1 MNRRT
6 VGCAFV
12 AIAAFLYTAR
22 YISAAIFT
30 SNSQNWGRDLFQR
43 AMSYVGD
50 DLHLWAFA
58 ALLVGVVYLVWG
70 EWSALKL
77 HKQGE

>member
-6 VGCAFV
+6 VGCVFI

-22 YISAAIFT
+22 YITAAIFT
-30 SNSQNWGRDLFQR
+30 SNVQNWGRDLFQR
-43 AMSYVGD
+43 AMSYVGT

-58 ALLVGVVYLVWG
+58 ALLAGVVYLVWG
-70 EWSALKL
+70 ELIDLKR
-77 HKQGE
+77 HI

>member
-12 AIAAFLYTAR
+12 GIAAFLYTAR
-22 YISAAIFT
+22 YITAAIFT
-30 SNSQNWGRDLFQR
+30 SNMQNWGRDLFQR
-43 AMSYVGD
+43 AMSYVGT

-58 ALLVGVVYLVWG
+58 AILVEVVYLVLG
-70 EWSALKL
+70 ERNDPNL
-77 HKQGE
+77 HK